1 MRRNALIIGV
11 WRMAQDRLV
20 VIMWGSKP
28 IRVYGKRTMI
38 GGGASTAARNIITVL
53 AVDMVGSTR
62 HIAACDP
69 DDAQAFLDKWL
80 DHVRGAVER
89 AGGQIVHYAGDGGIA
104 IFGWPSAFEDHADR
118 ACIAAWD
125 IQKGPSESTGP
136 GGDPV
141 SFRVGVHSGLVGVRK
156 GGRNSISR
164 FDVAGATVHVA
175 AKLQQEASPG
185 EVLVSAETVK
195 LCRSPLDLTPQKA
208 SAVIADRAIRV
219 YGLSARPADIDHND
233 VARRYQNR
241 IVNRFDELAALRER
255 LPRRDGRS
263 CSVAV
268 IGEPGIGKSRL
279 AAATTGALTPDVRCC
294 VIYGGTQRRT
304 TAFAAARA
312 LIGDLLDARSVR
324 SDDHLRTA
332 LAGLD
337 LEASDRK
344 ALEAL
349 FVVGKSRSR
358 QRLSD
363 NTQTQIA
370 RALAN
375 AFVALALTQP
385 TFLLIEDLHWIDPES
400 CQFLKLLAHSD
411 KPQPLCLLLT
421 GRPESSSQAADIAES
436 IIHLQALSRA
446 HMEDLGRQLWPED
459 RSAALF
465 ARALDRAEG
474 VPFILEELLLL
485 ADTTNAPSG
494 QSLPQSVES
503 VIHARLQRLPSKIKT
518 FAQTLSLLGEDVEIH
533 LATAVLGVEVGELLN
548 ALFELERFAFVH
560 PLVSNTTRF
569 RHQIIAEACADTIP
583 RDRRRQ
589 IHRAAIR
596 AITLRYP
603 NLSGRYEQLAFHAE
617 EAGETELALGYLW
630 EAALE
635 ARRNS
640 AASSLNLI
648 FDRALKLIERLGEAA
663 EEKYVDFGRLS
674 FASMLQLGEFKKV
687 NMHLARTMELAQRQG
702 RAAQVCGAHSQLGMI
717 CWFEGRYEEGLRVTS
732 EGLKMAHAL
741 GSPALIFSNQT
752 MMANVLHGMG
762 DVNRAISVLDELSE
776 MLTGT
781 LENARLGTPANPK
794 CTVLA
799 FKSFFMNATGQ
810 YEEALDFARR
820 ALEIAVREHDLYGE
834 VLTRSTMGRNLLML
848 YRNEEAVECL
858 SVARDLTERNGYD
871 AIKADLT
878 GAIAKA
884 LARAGNAR
892 EGIGLVEA
900 CLESGMHLRTG
911 QAEVCDLYAGY
922 AEALFRGGELERGL
936 SALDHALSIAQT
948 IKNPW
953 LIVECLGLR
962 ACLLAEMAPDDLRI
976 DRDLVE
982 QGAICEQFGMVAWAM
997 APITAQPALKR
1008 PA

>member
-1 MRRNALIIGV
+1 M
-11 WRMAQDRLV
+11 V
-20 VIMWGSKP
+20 V
-28 IRVYGKRTMI
+28 
-38 GGGASTAARNIITVL
+38 GGASTAERNIITVL

-69 DDAQAFLDKWL
+69 DDAQAFLDQWS

-89 AGGQIVHYAGDGGIA
+89 AGGQIVFYAGDGGIA

-125 IQKGPSESTGP
+125 IQQGPSESTGP

-141 SFRVGVHSGLVGVRK
+141 TFRVAVHSGLVGVRK
-156 GGRNSISR
+156 GGRNAISR

-185 EVLVSAETVK
+185 EILVSSETAK
-195 LCRSPLDLTPQKA
+195 LCRSPLDLTPHKA
-208 SAVIADRAIRV
+208 SPVIADRVIRV
-219 YGLSARPADIDHND
+219 HGLSAKPADIDHND

-241 IVNRFDELAALRER
+241 IVNRFDELAALHER
-255 LPRRDGRS
+255 MPRRDGRS

-279 AAATTGALTPDVRCC
+279 VAAAMTRALTPDVRCC

-312 LIGDLLDARSVR
+312 LIGDLLDPRGMP
-324 SDDHLRTA
+324 SDDHLRMA
-332 LAGLD
+332 LAGLG

-358 QRLSD
+358 QRFSG

-370 RALAN
+370 RALVN
-375 AFVALALTQP
+375 AFLALAVTQP
-385 TFLLIEDLHWIDPES
+385 TLLLIEDLQLIDPES
-400 CQFLKLLAHSD
+400 RQFLKLLAHAD

-436 IIHLQALSRA
+436 IIHLQVLSRA
-446 HMEDLGRQLWPED
+446 HMEDLGRQLWPEN

-465 ARALDRAEG
+465 ARALDRADG
-474 VPFILEELLLL
+474 VPFVLEEILLL
-485 ADTTNAPSG
+485 ADTTNVPSG
-494 QSLPQSVES
+494 QSLPQTVES
-503 VIHARLQRLPSKIKT
+503 VIHARLQRLSAKVKT
-518 FAQTLSLLGEDVEIH
+518 VAQTLSLLGEEVEIH

-548 ALFELERFAFVH
+548 ALFELERLAFVH
-560 PLVSNTTRF
+560 PLVGSSTRF
-569 RHQIIAEACADTIP
+569 RHQIIAEACANTLP

-603 NLSGRYEQLAFHAE
+603 NLNGRYEQLAFHAE
-617 EAGETELALGYLW
+617 EAGELEVALGYLW

-648 FDRALKLIERLGEAA
+648 FDRALKLIERLGEVA
-663 EEKYVDFGRLS
+663 EVKYVDFVLLS
-674 FASMLQLGEFKKV
+674 FTSMVQLGEFKKM
-687 NMHLARTMELAQRQG
+687 NHLVRAMELARRQG
-702 RAAQVCGAHSQLGMI
+702 RIAQVCGAQSQLGMI
-717 CWFEGRYEEGLRVTS
+717 CWFEGRYEEGLQVTS
-732 EGLKMAHAL
+732 EGLRTARAL
-741 GSPALIFSNQT
+741 GAPALIFSNQL

-762 DVNRAISVLDELSE
+762 QVNRAISVLQELAE
-776 MLTGT
+776 MLTGE
-781 LENARLGTPANPK
+781 LETARLGAPAIPK
-794 CTVLA
+794 CMVLA
-799 FKSFFMNATGQ
+799 FISFFMNATGQ
-810 YEEALDFARR
+810 YEEALEFANR
-820 ALEIAVREHDLYGE
+820 ALEIAVRAQDLYSE
-834 VLTRSTMGRNLLML
+834 VLARSTMGRNLLL
-848 YRNEEAVECL
+848 LHRNDEAVECL
-858 SVARDLTERNGYD
+858 SIAKELADRNGYD

-878 GAIAKA
+878 GAIATA
-884 LARAGNAR
+884 LARTR
-892 EGIGLVEA
+892 EPRQAIALVEA
-900 CLESGMHLRTG
+900 CLENGMHLRTG
-911 QAEVCDLYAGY
+911 QMEVCYLYAGHG
-922 AEALFRGGELERGL
+922 EALMRCGEAEPGL
-936 SALDHALSIAQT
+936 SALNRALSIAQT

-953 LIVECLGLR
+953 LIAECLGLR
-962 ACLLAEMAPDDLRI
+962 AHLLEETTPGDPRI
-976 DRDLVE
+976 DQDLVE
-982 QGAICEQFGMVAWAM
+982 QRAICEQFSMVAWAM

>member
-1 MRRNALIIGV
+1 MV
-11 WRMAQDRLV
+11 
-20 VIMWGSKP
+20 
-28 IRVYGKRTMI
+28 
-38 GGGASTAARNIITVL
+38 GGGASTAERNIITVL

-69 DDAQAFLDKWL
+69 DDAQAFLDQWL
-80 DHVRGAVER
+80 DHIRGAVER
-89 AGGQIVHYAGDGGIA
+89 TGGQIVHYAGDGGIA

-125 IQKGPSESTGP
+125 IQQGPSESTGP

-141 SFRVGVHSGLVGVRK
+141 TFRVAVHSGLVGVRK
-156 GGRNSISR
+156 GGRNAISR
-164 FDVAGATVHVA
+164 FDVAGAAVHVA

-185 EVLVSAETVK
+185 EILVSAETAK
-195 LCRSPLDLTPQKA
+195 LCRSPLDLTPHKA
-208 SAVIADRAIRV
+208 SPVIADRVIRV
-219 YGLSARPADIDHND
+219 HGLSAKPADIDHND

-279 AAATTGALTPDVRCC
+279 AAAAMTGALTPDVRYC

-304 TAFAAARA
+304 TAFAAACA
-312 LIGDLLDARSVR
+312 IIGDLLGPRSVR
-324 SDDHLRTA
+324 SDNHLRTA
-332 LAGLD
+332 LAGLG

-358 QRLSD
+358 QRISG

-370 RALAN
+370 RALVN
-375 AFVALALTQP
+375 AFLALALTQP
-385 TFLLIEDLHWIDPES
+385 TLLLIEDLQLIDPES
-400 CQFLKLLAHSD
+400 CQFLKLLAHAN

-421 GRPESSSQAADIAES
+421 SRPESSSQAADIAES

-446 HMEDLGRQLWPED
+446 HMEDLGRQLWPEN

-503 VIHARLQRLPSKIKT
+503 AIHARLQRLPPKVKA
-518 FAQTLSLLGEDVEIH
+518 FAQTLSLLGEEVEIH
-533 LATAVLGVEVGELLN
+533 LATAVLGVEIGELLN
-548 ALFELERFAFVH
+548 GLYELERFAFVH
-560 PLVSNTTRF
+560 PLVGNTTRF

-617 EAGETELALGYLW
+617 EAGETEVALGYLW

-648 FDRALKLIERLGEAA
+648 FDRALKLIEHLGEAA
-663 EEKYVDFGRLS
+663 QDKYVDFVLMS
-674 FASMLQLGEFKKV
+674 FASMLQLGEFKK
-687 NMHLARTMELAQRQG
+687 MKHLTRAMELARRQG
-702 RAAQVCGAHSQLGMI
+702 RVAQVCGAQSQLGMI
-717 CWFEGRYEEGLRVTS
+717 CWFEGRYEEGLQVTS
-732 EGLKMAHAL
+732 EGLKTARAL
-741 GSPALIFSNQT
+741 NSPALIFSNQL

-762 DVNRAISVLDELSE
+762 HVDRAISELQELAE
-776 MLTGT
+776 MLTGE
-781 LENARLGTPANPK
+781 LETARLGAAAIPRS
-794 CTVLA
+794 TVLA
-799 FKSFFMNATGQ
+799 FMSWFMNATGQ
-810 YEEALDFARR
+810 YEEALQLANR
-820 ALEIAVREHDLYGE
+820 ALEIAVRAQDLYSE
-834 VLTRSTMGRNLLML
+834 VLARSSLGRNLLML
-848 YRNEEAVECL
+848 HRNDEAVECL
-858 SVARDLTERNGYD
+858 SIAREFSERNGYD
-871 AIKADLT
+871 AIKANLT
-878 GAIAKA
+878 GAIATA
-884 LARAGNAR
+884 LARTGEAR
-892 EGIGLVEA
+892 QAIGLVEA
-900 CLESGMHLRTG
+900 CLENGMHLRTG
-911 QAEVCDLYAGY
+911 QAEVCYLYAGY
-922 AEALFRGGELERGL
+922 AEALIRCGESERGL
-936 SALDHALSIAQT
+936 SALDRALTIAQT

-962 ACLLAEMAPDDLRI
+962 ARLLAEVAPDDPRI
-976 DRDLVE
+976 HQDLVE
-982 QGAICEQFGMVAWAM
+982 QGAICEQFGMVASAM
-997 APITAQPALKR
+997 APIAAQPALKR